1 MAQHDEREQRL
12 EKILGPD
19 NLTVSLESLTIYRD
33 YLRKHIEMPCIM
45 TGIEGFPWE
54 DNYVFGYANEAEYEN
69 LKKDQPSPADIYELK
84 RFEDLLD
91 EKTGILVKIKR
102 VKDNRR
108 FVIDLAWLK
117 AVDESSGNHALLDD
131 YSAWFHSNRHA

>member
-12 EKILGPD
+12 KKILGPD

-131 YSAWFHSNRHA
+131 CSAWFHSNRHA

>member
-1 MAQHDEREQRL
+1 MTQNDDRERRI

-19 NLTVSLESLTIYRD
+19 NLTVSLRSLALYRD

-45 TGIEGFPWE
+45 TGIEGFPWDE
-54 DNYVFGYANEAEYEN
+54 KYVFGYANEEEYET
-69 LKKDQPSPADIYELK
+69 LKKDRPSPADIYELK

-91 EKTGILVKIKR
+91 EDAGILVKIKR

-108 FVIDLAWLK
+108 FIIDLAWLK
-117 AVDESSGNHALLDD
+117 AVDESSGNHMLLDD
-131 YSAWFHSNRHA
+131 YSAWFGNR

>member
-117 AVDESSGNHALLDD
+117 AADESSGNHALLDD